1 MFLVVFKSSNPRSF
15 SKLKLKLV
23 GDPLE
28 WDSWDAYSQ
37 SAEIIFQIKK
47 KYFDIVTI
55 IVFQCFHFDTT
66 YILFFSLT
74 ILQSTGVYL
83 KTENFDH
90 FQYMLGI

>member
-15 SKLKLKLV
+15 PKLKLKLV

-47 KYFDIVTI
+47 NIVTML
-55 IVFQCFHFDTT
+55 Q
-66 YILFFSLT
+66 LSFFSVFTL
-74 ILQSTGVYL
+74 IQPIFYSFL
-83 KTENFDH
+83 
-90 FQYMLGI
+90 

>member
-47 KYFDIVTI
+47 HIVTLLQLSFFS
-55 IVFQCFHFDTT
+55 VFTLIQPKFN
-66 YILFFSLT
+66 FFSLT

-83 KTENFDH
+83 KTENF
-90 FQYMLGI
+90 

>member
-47 KYFDIVTI
+47 N
-55 IVFQCFHFDTT
+55 
-66 YILFFSLT
+66 ILTLLQLSFFSVFTLIQPIFYSFFT
-74 ILQSTGVYL
+74 NNTAEHRCIF
-83 KTENFDH
+83 KNRKF
-90 FQYMLGI
+90 